1 MIIVWDQ
8 LIGTTVAV
16 SAIIVPILA
25 KVSSDRRKQH
35 HENQEKLNEL
45 LNEREFLEPHFH
57 IEQND
62 QPLSASGIIRRER
75 RKNG

>member
-1 MIIVWDQ
+1 MIVWDQ

-35 HENQEKLNEL
+35 HENQIKLNEL
-45 LNEREFLEPHFH
+45 LNERAYLIPHDH
-57 IEQND
+57 IECD
-62 QPLSASGIIRRER
+62 DAPLLASGVIRKR
-75 RKNG
+75 RRGN